1 MAQTATAVEL
11 RKHRQVIYWRLLAG
25 VFGMS
30 DQAKNIEKMTG
41 QIIDRLDLP
50 KLITDPNLSVDTLI
64 QRYPELKGDFES
76 IHKMCNPEEKTAP
89 NGQLPDLQPADLRRS
104 LAYSKLLLNVFG
116 PNTMTQT
123 VTAQQYGQ

>member
-1 MAQTATAVEL
+1 MTQTPTDADL

-41 QIIDRLDLP
+41 QIIDHLELP
-50 KLITDPNLSVDTLI
+50 KLITDPNLSVDALV

-76 IHKMCNPEEKTAP
+76 IQKVCNPDAKEAADAP
-89 NGQLPDLQPADLRRS
+89 EPALQPADLRRS

-116 PNTMTQT
+116 PNTMT
-123 VTAQQYGQ
+123 